1 MKHWQ
6 LFAFGLGIYLLALMV
21 TAPATWADVMLQ
33 NVSGGRLQLAD
44 AHGSVWAGGGQLLI
58 RDAAGRIGVAR
69 PLAWRLR
76 PAALLRARLVCD
88 VDFGAQSRSF
98 PVTLSWSRIELA
110 DADITLPAV
119 TLGYVAPKLASLE
132 LSGDVHLQ
140 IQDIA
145 IRRHNVR
152 GDATLQWRNA
162 GSALSPVSP
171 LGDYQLRLAGAG
183 NSGRVTLTTLKGPLQ
198 LRGQGWWAAGS
209 PPAFAV
215 NAIVPAEY
223 RQRLDPFLRLI
234 AVKQVD
240 GSFAM
245 QLQ

>member
-1 MKHWQ
+1 MKRWH
-6 LFAFGLGIYLLALMV
+6 LFAFGLGIYLLDLMV
-21 TAPATWADVMLQ
+21 TAPATWADAMLQ

-44 AHGSVWAGGGQLLI
+44 ARGSLWSGSGQLLI
-58 RDAAGRIGVAR
+58 LDAAGRIGVAR
-69 PLAWRLR
+69 PLAWRWR

-88 VDFGAQSRSF
+88 VDFGAESRSF

-110 DADITLPAV
+110 HADITLPAV

-132 LSGDVHLQ
+132 LSGEVHLQ
-140 IQDIA
+140 VQDLA
-145 IRRHNVR
+145 IGRHNVR
-152 GDATLQWRNA
+152 GDATLQWIDA

-183 NSGRVTLTTLKGPLQ
+183 DGGRVTLTTLKGPLQ
-198 LRGQGWWAAGS
+198 LRGQGSWAAGS
-209 PPAFAV
+209 APTFAV
-215 NAIVPAEY
+215 NAIVPPEY
-223 RQRLDPFLRLI
+223 RQRLEPFLRLI

>member
-1 MKHWQ
+1 MKRWH
-6 LFAFGLGIYLLALMV
+6 LFAFGLGIYLLALVV
-21 TAPATWADVMLQ
+21 TAPATWADAMLQ

-44 AHGSVWAGGGQLLI
+44 ARGSLWSGSAQLLI
-58 RDAAGRIGVAR
+58 RDAAGRIGVAT

-76 PAALLRARLVCD
+76 PATLLRARLAYA
-88 VDFGAQSRSF
+88 VDLGAPSRSF

-110 DADITLPAV
+110 HVDIVLPAV

-132 LSGDVHLQ
+132 LSGEVHLQ
-140 IQDIA
+140 IQDLVIG
-145 IRRHNVR
+145 RHSLR
-152 GDATLQWRNA
+152 GDATLQWLHA

-171 LGDYQLRLAGAG
+171 LGNYQLRLVGAG
-183 NSGRVTLTTLKGPLQ
+183 DGGRVTLTTLKGPLQ
-198 LRGQGWWAAGS
+198 LRGQGSWAEGGA
-209 PPAFAV
+209 PAFAV
-215 NAIVPAEY
+215 NATVPAEY
-223 RQRLDPFLRLI
+223 RQRLEPFLRLI

>member
-1 MKHWQ
+1 MKRWQ

-44 AHGSVWAGGGQLLI
+44 ARGSLWSGSGQLLI
-58 RDAAGRIGVAR
+58 RDAVGRIGVAR

-88 VDFGAQSRSF
+88 VDFGAPSRPF
-98 PVTLSWSRIELA
+98 PVTLSWSQIELA
-110 DADITLPAV
+110 DADITLPAL
-119 TLGYVAPKLASLE
+119 TLGYIAPKLASLE
-132 LSGDVHLQ
+132 LSGDVRLQ
-140 IQDIA
+140 IQDLA
-145 IRRHNVR
+145 ISRHNVR

-162 GSALSPVSP
+162 GSALSPVLP
-171 LGDYQLRLAGAG
+171 LGDYQLHLAGAG
-183 NSGRVTLTTLKGPLQ
+183 NGGRVTLTTLKGPLK
-198 LRGQGWWAAGS
+198 LHGQGSWAAGS
-209 PPAFAV
+209 APAFAV

-223 RQRLDPFLRLI
+223 RQRLEPFLRLI

-245 QLQ
+245 QFQ